1 MIRLTPLTPT
11 DSKLPLPPVPDAKYN
26 FPPLD
31 ARKYI
36 ARIRLPKSLLEALP
50 VDPESVYPVAADP
63 KPKPVDPLIKELQ
76 KELCEARKTHAAEVH
91 TLSAENA
98 TLKEEIEGLKVCL
111 SLKHTKVRERKRL
124 PSKQTEVNTAE
135 ETLRD
140 DITALLQ
147 QQKYLKAEAKQQ
159 EETLKI
165 LNNLVR
171 QEQEALYLIRDARNT
186 DEKEICIG
194 AYMKAL
200 QADSTHD

>member
-31 ARKYI
+31 TRKYI
-36 ARIRLPKSLLEALP
+36 ARLRLPKSLLEALP

-63 KPKPVDPLIKELQ
+63 KPKSVDPLIKELQ

-91 TLSAENA
+91 TLSSENA
-98 TLKEEIEGLKVCL
+98 ALKEEIEGLKERL

-124 PSKQTEVNTAE
+124 PSKQTEATLAE

-140 DITALLQ
+140 DITTLIE
-147 QQKYLKAEAKQQ
+147 QQKHLKADVKHQ
-159 EETLKI
+159 EETLKT
-165 LNNLVR
+165 LNSLVR
-171 QEQEALYLIRDARNT
+171 QEQEALYALRDAKHT
-186 DEKEICIG
+186 DEKEICIN

-200 QADSTHD
+200 EANSAYD

>member
-36 ARIRLPKSLLEALP
+36 ARIRLPKSLLEAPP

-63 KPKPVDPLIKELQ
+63 KPKPVDPAIKELQ

-98 TLKEEIEGLKVCL
+98 TLKEEIEGLKERL
-111 SLKHTKVRERKRL
+111 TLKHTKVRERKGL
-124 PSKQTEVNTAE
+124 PSKQTEATLAE
-135 ETLRD
+135 ATLRD

-147 QQKYLKAEAKQQ
+147 QQNDLKADVKHQ
-159 EETLKI
+159 EKTLKT

-171 QEQEALYLIRDARNT
+171 QEQEALYKLRNAKNI
-186 DEKEICIG
+186 DEMEICIR
-194 AYMKAL
+194 AYM
-200 QADSTHD
+200 QAIEVNST

>member
-36 ARIRLPKSLLEALP
+36 ARLRLPKSLLEALP
-50 VDPESVYPVAADP
+50 VDLESVYPVAADP
-63 KPKPVDPLIKELQ
+63 KPKPVDPLIKQLQ
-76 KELCEARKTHAAEVH
+76 KELYEARKTHAAEVH
-91 TLSAENA
+91 TLSTENA

-111 SLKHTKVRERKRL
+111 SLKHTKVRERKGL
-124 PSKQTEVNTAE
+124 PSKQTKATLAE
-135 ETLRD
+135 ATLRD

-147 QQKYLKAEAKQQ
+147 QQEDLNADVKHQK
-159 EETLKI
+159 ETLKTLSI
-165 LNNLVR
+165 LVR
-171 QEQEALYLIRDARNT
+171 QEQEALYKLRDAKNT
-186 DEKEICIG
+186 DERETCIR

-200 QADSTHD
+200 EVNST

>member
-63 KPKPVDPLIKELQ
+63 KPKPVDPLIKQLQ
-76 KELCEARKTHAAEVH
+76 KELYEARKTHAAEVH

-98 TLKEEIEGLKVCL
+98 TLKEEIETLKVL

-124 PSKQTEVNTAE
+124 PSKQTEATLAE

-147 QQKYLKAEAKQQ
+147 QQKHLKADVKHQ
-159 EETLKI
+159 EVTLKT
-165 LNNLVR
+165 LNSLVR
-171 QEQEALYLIRDARNT
+171 QEQEALYVLRDAKHT
-186 DEKEICIG
+186 DEKEICIR
-194 AYMKAL
+194 AYMQAL
-200 QADSTHD
+200 EDNST

>member
-36 ARIRLPKSLLEALP
+36 APLRLPKRLLEALP

-63 KPKPVDPLIKELQ
+63 KPKPVDPLIKQLQ
-76 KELCEARKTHAAEVH
+76 KELYEARKTHAAAVH

-98 TLKEEIEGLKVCL
+98 TLKEEIETLKVL

-124 PSKQTEVNTAE
+124 PSKQTEATLAE

-140 DITALLQ
+140 DIAALLQ
-147 QQKYLKAEAKQQ
+147 QQKHLKADVKHQ
-159 EETLKI
+159 EETLKTLSI
-165 LNNLVR
+165 LVR
-171 QEQEALYLIRDARNT
+171 QEQEALYKLRDAKNT
-186 DEKEICIG
+186 DERETCIR

-200 QADSTHD
+200 EVNST

>member
-11 DSKLPLPPVPDAKYN
+11 DSKLTLPPFPDAKYN

-36 ARIRLPKSLLEALP
+36 APLRLPKSLLEALP

-98 TLKEEIEGLKVCL
+98 TLKEEIETLKERL
-111 SLKHTKVRERKRL
+111 SLKLTKVRERKGL
-124 PSKQTEVNTAE
+124 PSKQTEATLAE
-135 ETLRD
+135 ATLRE

-147 QQKYLKAEAKQQ
+147 QQKHLKADVKHQ
-159 EETLKI
+159 EETLKT

-171 QEQEALYLIRDARNT
+171 QEQEAIYKLRDAKHT
-186 DEKEICIG
+186 DEKEICIR

-200 QADSTHD
+200 EVNST

>member
-1 MIRLTPLTPT
+1 MIRLTPLTPA
-11 DSKLPLPPVPDAKYN
+11 DSKLPPVPDAKYN

-36 ARIRLPKSLLEALP
+36 ARLRLPKSLLEALP

-63 KPKPVDPLIKELQ
+63 KPKPVDPLIKQLQ
-76 KELCEARKTHAAEVH
+76 KELYEARKTHAAEVH

-124 PSKQTEVNTAE
+124 PSKQTEATLAE

-147 QQKYLKAEAKQQ
+147 QQNDLKADVKHQK
-159 EETLKI
+159 ETLKT

-171 QEQEALYLIRDARNT
+171 QEQEALFKLRDAKNT
-186 DEKEICIG
+186 DEMEICIRS
-194 AYMKAL
+194 YMQAL
-200 QADSTHD
+200 EINST